1 MPMTLSWRAL
11 GILLGVSANT
21 PTPADLFMQSVV
33 KRDAAMG
40 WHQLCS
46 SVQSQVPLS
55 ALVGQVEKQR
65 IAEAGTNLLER
76 GYLLVFEA
84 LQIPTNEGS
93 PRIQQSKMMLS
104 QRSYTSFAGVT
115 QTHRR
120 ILFRP
125 ETHCV
130 LVLRTHPVG
139 SVVYKELLPICQ
151 SPNHN

>member
-1 MPMTLSWRAL
+1 MKQFTFMTMSMTLSWRAL

-21 PTPADLFMQSVV
+21 PTLVDLFMQSVV

-55 ALVGQVEKQR
+55 ALVGQMEKQR
-65 IAEAGTNLLER
+65 IAEAGTKLLER

-104 QRSYTSFAGVT
+104 QR
-115 QTHRR
+115 
-120 ILFRP
+120 
-125 ETHCV
+125 
-130 LVLRTHPVG
+130 
-139 SVVYKELLPICQ
+139 
-151 SPNHN
+151 

>member
-1 MPMTLSWRAL
+1 MKQFTFMTMPMTLSWRAL

-46 SVQSQVPLS
+46 SVRSQVPLS

-65 IAEAGTNLLER
+65 IAEAGTKLLER

-104 QRSYTSFAGVT
+104 QR
-115 QTHRR
+115 
-120 ILFRP
+120 
-125 ETHCV
+125 
-130 LVLRTHPVG
+130 
-139 SVVYKELLPICQ
+139 
-151 SPNHN
+151 

>member
-1 MPMTLSWRAL
+1 
-11 GILLGVSANT
+11 
-21 PTPADLFMQSVV
+21 MQSVV

-65 IAEAGTNLLER
+65 IAEAGTKLLER

-104 QRSYTSFAGVT
+104 QRSSTSFPRLP
-115 QTHRR
+115 QTLISKHFFP
-120 ILFRP
+120 L
-125 ETHCV
+125 
-130 LVLRTHPVG
+130 
-139 SVVYKELLPICQ
+139 SQ
-151 SPNHN
+151 S

>member
-1 MPMTLSWRAL
+1 
-11 GILLGVSANT
+11 
-21 PTPADLFMQSVV
+21 MQSVV

-65 IAEAGTNLLER
+65 IAEAGTKLLER

-84 LQIPTNEGS
+84 LQIPTKEGS

-104 QRSYTSFAGVT
+104 QRSYTSFAEVSK
-115 QTHRR
+115 THK
-120 ILFRP
+120 
-125 ETHCV
+125 
-130 LVLRTHPVG
+130 
-139 SVVYKELLPICQ
+139 YKEMLPQCQ
-151 SPNHN
+151 QHCTHYTLITTRAHL

>member
-1 MPMTLSWRAL
+1 
-11 GILLGVSANT
+11 
-21 PTPADLFMQSVV
+21 MQSVV

-93 PRIQQSKMMLS
+93 PRIQQSEMMLS
-104 QRSYTSFAGVT
+104 QRSSTSVAGVT
-115 QTHRR
+115 QTHR
-120 ILFRP
+120 
-125 ETHCV
+125 
-130 LVLRTHPVG
+130 
-139 SVVYKELLPICQ
+139 YKELLPLCQ

>member
-1 MPMTLSWRAL
+1 VEAL
-11 GILLGVSANT
+11 PIHDDAHGFHDAMGIVMNVNCFIHDDAHCAFVARPRHNLGVSANT
-21 PTPADLFMQSVV
+21 PTPADLFIQSVV

-65 IAEAGTNLLER
+65 IAEAGTKLLER

-104 QRSYTSFAGVT
+104 QR
-115 QTHRR
+115 
-120 ILFRP
+120 
-125 ETHCV
+125 
-130 LVLRTHPVG
+130 
-139 SVVYKELLPICQ
+139 
-151 SPNHN
+151 

>member
-1 MPMTLSWRAL
+1 M
-11 GILLGVSANT
+11 GIVMNETIYIHDDAHDAFMARSCHNLGVSANT

-46 SVQSQVPLS
+46 SVQSQVPLP

-65 IAEAGTNLLER
+65 IAEAGTKLLER

-104 QRSYTSFAGVT
+104 QRQYTSFAGVT
-115 QTHRR
+115 QTHR
-120 ILFRP
+120 
-125 ETHCV
+125 
-130 LVLRTHPVG
+130 
-139 SVVYKELLPICQ
+139 
-151 SPNHN
+151 